1 MGTSLDDFHLLCR
14 IIETGSLRAAAEEI
28 RTDPSNVTRRL
39 SGLEDRLGVRLI
51 NRSRVRSTATD
62 AGQRYYSELKTL
74 LKQLEALEDDVAGVA
89 GEPRGLLRVAGPS
102 VFGARHVGPWLHELQ
117 ALYPRLEIDLVLTD
131 RPVDLVEQSIDI
143 AVRIGRLE
151 DSSLIG
157 VRLGTMLT
165 VVVAAPAYISRYGT
179 ARTPE
184 DLRQHQFVLH
194 AGRLQTAKLTL
205 TGPQGQAVTIPC
217 RSRFTVSSI
226 LGVQEA
232 VMAGAGLNA
241 GPLWLYADAIDRGEL
256 IRVLPAWNP
265 PRYPVHAL
273 LLPGRYRPAKS
284 NSALAMLRVKVPMLP
299 GIIG

>member
-1 MGTSLDDFHLLCR
+1 MRTSLDDFHLLCR

-62 AGQRYYSELKTL
+62 VGQRYYSELKNL
-74 LKQLEALEDDVAGVA
+74 LEQLEALEDAIAGVA

-102 VFGARHVGPWLHELQ
+102 VFGARCIGPWLHELQ
-117 ALYPRLEIDLVLTD
+117 AQFPRLAIDLVLTD
-131 RPVDLVEQSIDI
+131 RPIDLVEQGIDI
-143 AVRIGRLE
+143 AVTIGRLK

-165 VVVAAPAYISRYGT
+165 VVVATPDYLSRYGT
-179 ARTPE
+179 AKTPS
-184 DLRQHQFVLH
+184 DIQQHHFVLH
-194 AGRLQTAKLTL
+194 TGQLQTAELTL
-205 TGPQGQAVTIPC
+205 TGAKGRTVTIRC

-226 LGVQEA
+226 LGVREA

-241 GPLWLYADAIDRGEL
+241 GPLWLYADALDRGEL
-256 IRVLPAWNP
+256 IRVLPDWNP

-273 LLPGRYRPAKS
+273 MLPGRYRPAKT
-284 NSALAMLRVKVPMLP
+284 NSALAMLRVKVPELP
-299 GIIG
+299 GVVS

>member
-1 MGTSLDDFHLLCR
+1 MLCR

-74 LKQLEALEDDVAGVA
+74 LKQLDALEDDVAGVA
-89 GEPRGLLRVAGPS
+89 GEPRGLLRVAGPG
-102 VFGARHVGPWLHELQ
+102 VFGARHIGPWLHELQ

-131 RPVDLVEQSIDI
+131 RTVDLVEQSIDI
-143 AVRIGRLE
+143 AVHIGRLE

-165 VVVAAPAYISRYGT
+165 VVVAAPAYLSRYGT

-184 DLRQHQFVLH
+184 DLRRHHLVLH

-205 TGPQGQAVTIPC
+205 TGPQGRTVTIPC

-241 GPLWLYADAIDRGEL
+241 GPLWLYAEAIERGEL

-273 LLPGRYRPAKS
+273 MVPGRYRPAKS
-284 NSALAMLRVKVPMLP
+284 NSALAMLRVKVSKLP